1 MYWINNSKSV
11 FTFLIL
17 MVMTSAAF
25 SQESTLFGIVKDAK
39 NNSVLEGVNVVMKGG
54 GAVSNTNALGEFSI
68 QVPDK
73 YPLILTFSYL
83 GYSIQELTI
92 SEPAYLTILLEPE
105 YRELDEVMVVSG
117 YTVQKKSE
125 FSGAVSKIG
134 SEELLNRPAS
144 SFDQLLGGRAAG
156 IEILQPTNILNNTPI
171 LRIRGINSITSGIFP
186 LVSAIR
192 MF

>member
-83 GYSIQELTI
+83 G
-92 SEPAYLTILLEPE
+92 
-105 YRELDEVMVVSG
+105 
-117 YTVQKKSE
+117 
-125 FSGAVSKIG
+125 
-134 SEELLNRPAS
+134 
-144 SFDQLLGGRAAG
+144 
-156 IEILQPTNILNNTPI
+156 
-171 LRIRGINSITSGIFP
+171 
-186 LVSAIR
+186 
-192 MF
+192 